1 MRPAATIG
9 DRLMDPVYLSNWTA
23 LAIGVGGSLITGAI
37 WYAAL
42 RVWMAVREERERTL
56 RLDLTR
62 IQVVQ
67 DDHGRTLGDLSGR
80 VRVLENEIDL
90 RPPPVDYVR

>member
-1 MRPAATIG
+1 MIDPAWVSIG
-9 DRLMDPVYLSNWTA
+9 
-23 LAIGVGGSLITGAI
+23 IGIGSSLITGAI

-42 RVWMAVREERERTL
+42 RVWMAVREEREATL

-67 DDHGRTLGDLSGR
+67 DDLVRTVGDHSGR
-80 VRVLENEIDL
+80 LRVLENEIDL
-90 RPPPVDYVR
+90 RPPPVDYAR